1 MWESKFREKI
11 VFLKL
16 KEIKMKKQDEVG
28 DVNRLF
34 DSISRAELNYV
45 MGKENQALKIQV
57 FQMEVVINKTVKEL
71 KALLTQDEIW
81 LFKNK
86 IVKILTILDPKEG

>member
-1 MWESKFREKI
+1 
-11 VFLKL
+11 
-16 KEIKMKKQDEVG
+16 MKKQDEVG